1 MFSRAMAQAFPRA
14 GDARIQEMLI
24 VKSTATFRCTPGSS
38 RLRPSNAT
46 PVENLFL
53 AGDWTDTGWPS
64 TMESAVRSG
73 VAAARAI
80 GEGRSH
86 G

>member
-1 MFSRAMAQAFPRA
+1 MFTQAMAEAFPRA
-14 GDARIQEMLI
+14 REAIIRHLLI
-24 VKSTATFRCTPGSS
+24 VKSTATFRCTPGSA
-38 RLRPSNAT
+38 RLRPPNAT
-46 PVENLFL
+46 PVEDLFL

-80 GEGRSH
+80 DAGGGR
-86 G
+86 